1 VPARGTRGG
10 RYRPRIATDSPVYR
24 PQIQSDHFDDF
35 FAPELARA
43 GYSAVYKRKTEAVYT
58 GSAYAIDGCATFFR
72 KDSFSL
78 IKKYEVEFNKAAG
91 SLAESV
97 GPPGARDK
105 ALSRLMKN
113 NVALILVLEA
123 MNATAPPGAMGGAAK
138 RQLLCVANT
147 HIHANPEL
155 NDVKL
160 WQVHTL
166 LKGLEK
172 IAASAE
178 IPMVV
183 SGDFNSI
190 PGSAAHCLLS
200 TGRVEAGHPELATD
214 PLGILRPSSKLCH
227 GLPLS
232 SAYATAARPD
242 AAGGADGAARER
254 LRERLDCGGTGEP
267 RFTNCTRDF
276 VGTLDYLFFT
286 RDSLAPTALLELPDE
301 AALRGPRGTGALPS
315 AVASSDHVALMA
327 AFAWAPRR

>member
-1 VPARGTRGG
+1 VPF
-10 RYRPRIATDSPVYR
+10 
-24 PQIQSDHFDDF
+24 QIQSDHFDDF

-43 GYSAVYKRKTEAVYT
+43 GYAAVYKRKTEQVYT

-72 KDSFSL
+72 KDAFAL

-97 GPPGARDK
+97 GPPGAREK
-105 ALSRLMKN
+105 AMSRLMKN

-123 MNATAPPGAMGGAAK
+123 LEGTAPPGAAGGAGGAAK

-183 SGDFNSI
+183 CGDFNST

-200 TGRVEAGHPELATD
+200 SGRVDGGHPELGTD
-214 PLGILRPSSKLCH
+214 PLGILRPASKLCH
-227 GLPLS
+227 ALPLS
-232 SAYATAARPD
+232 SAYAAAARAPPPGGD
-242 AAGGADGAARER
+242 AALPDGGAAAEA
-254 LRERLDCGGTGEP
+254 LRQRLDAPPPGGTGEP

-276 VGTLDYLFFT
+276 VGTLDYIFYT

-301 AALRGPRGTGALPS
+301 ATLRGPRGNGGLPS
-315 AVASSDHVALMA
+315 AVLSSDHVAIMS